1 VARSADKKRARLN
14 IIEHV
19 LANIPYEDGP
29 REKVRLPKRHI
40 RTADP
45 VLRLPLKMVSEMH

>member
-1 VARSADKKRARLN
+1 
-14 IIEHV
+14 V
-19 LANIPYEDGP
+19 LANIPYEDVP